1 MSEHKAI
8 FKSATILSAFTVIS
22 RITGFVR
29 DVFLANIFGTGAA
42 AQAFFVAF
50 KIPNMFRDVM
60 GEGAGN
66 AAFVPVFCEELARRP
81 RQDFNRLVNSLMV
94 FLLLLS
100 CCIAVLGIVF
110 SPVVVRL
117 MAPGFFADR
126 LKFDLTVAL
135 NRILFPYLI
144 LITLSAYLMS
154 VANSLKSFAVP
165 ASSSTVFNIVLI
177 LALALIGGHLFHAP
191 PAGVAYLV
199 SVAVLVAGAVQVAI
213 QFPPLWRRGINFK
226 PEGFD
231 KDFFKKESVRKI
243 GRLILP
249 RILGTSIYQMNVFV
263 DTIFASL
270 SFFVGD
276 GAIAAIYYANRIIQ
290 FPFSIF
296 GVSLSSAALPTMSA
310 SSANNDMVQFKAT
323 LSFSLKTVFICI
335 IPLTAGI
342 LVFAAP
348 LVRAIFERG
357 HFDAQSSF
365 ITIQAVFFYAWGL
378 LGYVGVRFFS
388 HAFYALQDTS
398 TPVKTS
404 GLALCSNVLLISLFI
419 FVFKMGISG
428 LALASSISALM
439 NFALLY
445 HFMNKRIGFEFDAA
459 FNRVIVKSM
468 IASFF
473 TIIFLSLVFHRVI
486 AARPSMAD
494 MFFVFISGGAVYAV
508 LLWLLKVEEVKR
520 LFVWFKKRP

>member
-1 MSEHKAI
+1 MSEHRAI
-8 FKSATILSAFTVIS
+8 FKSATILSVFTVIS

-29 DVFLANIFGTGAA
+29 DVLLANIFGTGAA

-66 AAFVPVFCEELARRP
+66 AAFVPVFCEELAKRP
-81 RQDFNRLVNSLMV
+81 RQDFNRLVNTLMM
-94 FLLLLS
+94 FLLLVS
-100 CCIAVLGIVF
+100 CCIVVLGIIF

-135 NRILFPYLI
+135 NRLVFPYLI
-144 LITLSAYLMS
+144 LITLSAYLAS
-154 VANSLKSFAVP
+154 VANALKSFAVP

-177 LALALIGGHLFHAP
+177 LALVLIGGHLFHAP
-191 PAGVAYLV
+191 PSGVAYLV
-199 SVAVLVAGAVQVAI
+199 SIAVLIAGAAQVAI
-213 QFPPLWRRGINFK
+213 QFPSLWKKGINFK

-231 KDFFKKESVRKI
+231 KDFFKGGPVRKI
-243 GRLILP
+243 GRLIFP
-249 RILGTSIYQMNVFV
+249 RIIGTSIYQMNVFV

-290 FPFSIF
+290 FPFSVF
-296 GVSLSSAALPTMSA
+296 GVSLSNAALPTMSA
-310 SSANNDMVQFKAT
+310 SFANKDMEQFKAT

-342 LVFAAP
+342 LVFVAP

-357 HFDAQSSF
+357 HFDAHSSF

-388 HAFYALQDTS
+388 HAFYALQDTT

-404 GLALCSNVLLISLFI
+404 GAALCSNIVLNSLFV

-439 NFALLY
+439 NFGLLH
-445 HFMNKRIGFEFDAA
+445 HFMNRRIGFKFDET

-468 IASFF
+468 IASLF
-473 TIIFLSLVFHRVI
+473 TVAFLSLVFHRVF
-486 AARPSMAD
+486 AARPSLVD
-494 MFFVFISGGAVYAV
+494 MFLVLLCGGIVYAI
-508 LLWLLKVEEVKR
+508 LLWFLKVEEVKK
-520 LFVWFKKRP
+520 LLVWFKKR